1 MAALCAPNLSLHC
14 QLLIKQALCSISA
27 YCSLL
32 LHLHMLL
39 LQQPQVISNG
49 TRARMLRDHSIRQ
62 FRKQHM
68 NDLWD
73 VIRAE
78 K

>member
-1 MAALCAPNLSLHC
+1 
-14 QLLIKQALCSISA
+14 
-27 YCSLL
+27 
-32 LHLHMLL
+32 MLL
-39 LQQPQVISNG
+39 LLLLLLLQVISNG